1 MRITSTLYRY
11 AFRFA
16 FPFWLLGIASSSSSS
31 TADEEVGL
39 VSGPLERTIEATV
52 LPETSHLG
60 RHLSWHSAFILVI
73 SRVIG
78 SGIFATPG
86 AVVRSAGSIG
96 LSLTIWTAGAV
107 LAACGLGVSLELGCM
122 LPRSGGDKVYLEF
135 IYRRPRF
142 LASTLVAV
150 NAVLLGF
157 TASNCV
163 VFSEYVLFAF
173 GMDRPSDF
181 LRKGLAVGLL
191 TAITVVHGCT
201 PKIGVAVQ
209 NVLGWFKVGLVVFMV
224 FAGLFVVI
232 FDPDQTDGSH
242 RRGDLLDWDHLWKDS
257 DYSWGTIATSLF
269 KVFYSYAGLS
279 NMNNVLN
286 DVKDPVRTYKSVSM
300 SALVT
305 ALLLYTLVNI
315 AYFIVVPLDEI
326 KSSGEL
332 IAALFFERTFG
343 PNLGRKILPLAVALS
358 AGGNVMVVTYAL
370 ARLNQE
376 IARQGFLPW
385 PELLAS
391 TKPFNAPLGGLI
403 VHYIPSLLV
412 IALPPSNQVYSFIL
426 EVEGYPAQFFSLAV
440 SGGLLW
446 LRYKRPDLKRPFK
459 VWIGAVVL
467 RIVVSLALVT
477 APFFPP
483 QHKTGTIFYATYA
496 LVGVAIIL
504 FGVLY
509 WYAWTVLLPR
519 LRGYK
524 LEEETDVLD
533 DGVAIT
539 RLVKVPKEA

>member
-1 MRITSTLYRY
+1 MMMPHDVGEDHPLLSGSSSPSST
-11 AFRFA
+11 ASSPGSPNHVSVQSQGSSGKPPA
-16 FPFWLLGIASSSSSS
+16 SSASSSIV
-31 TADEEVGL
+31 EEEGGL
-39 VSGPLERTIEATV
+39 VSGPLERTVEATV

-86 AVVRSAGSIG
+86 AVVRSAGSIS
-96 LSLTIWTAGAV
+96 LSLSIWTAGAV

-173 GMDRPSDF
+173 GMSTPSDL

-191 TAITVVHGCT
+191 TAITVVHGCA
-201 PKIGVAVQ
+201 PRLGVAVQ
-209 NVLGWFKVGLVVFMV
+209 NVLGWFKVGLVLFMAL
-224 FAGLFVVI
+224 AGLFVVV
-232 FDPDQTDGSH
+232 FNPGQTDRRDG
-242 RRGDLLDWDHLWKDS
+242 RGDLLNWENLWKDS
-257 DYSWGTIATSLF
+257 DWSWGTIATSLF

-305 ALLLYTLVNI
+305 ASLLYTLVNI
-315 AYFIVVPLDEI
+315 AYFIVVPLEEI

-343 PNLGRKILPLAVALS
+343 PSLGRRILPLAVALS

-370 ARLNQE
+370 VCRVDCSGYPS
-376 IARQGFLPW
+376 R
-385 PELLAS
+385 
-391 TKPFNAPLGGLI
+391 
-403 VHYIPSLLV
+403 SLL
-412 IALPPSNQVYSFIL
+412 
-426 EVEGYPAQFFSLAV
+426 
-440 SGGLLW
+440 
-446 LRYKRPDLKRPFK
+446 
-459 VWIGAVVL
+459 
-467 RIVVSLALVT
+467 T
-477 APFFPP
+477 A
-483 QHKTGTIFYATYA
+483 T
-496 LVGVAIIL
+496 
-504 FGVLY
+504 
-509 WYAWTVLLPR
+509 
-519 LRGYK
+519 
-524 LEEETDVLD
+524 LD
-533 DGVAIT
+533 NRHV
-539 RLVKVPKEA
+539 

>member
-1 MRITSTLYRY
+1 MLQDVGEDRPLLSGSSSSSTSSLPASPQLAGVETIHDSSNKPPR
-11 AFRFA
+11 
-16 FPFWLLGIASSSSSS
+16 SSSSSS
-31 TADEEVGL
+31 SADEEIGL
-39 VSGPLERTIEATV
+39 VSDPIGRTIEATV

-60 RHLSWHSAFILVI
+60 RHLSWHSAFIIVI

-173 GMDRPSDF
+173 GMDQPSDL

-232 FDPDQTDGSH
+232 FNPGQSDTRNG
-242 RRGDLLDWDHLWKDS
+242 RGDLLNWDELWKDS
-257 DYSWGTIATSLF
+257 DWSWGTIATSLF

-315 AYFIVVPLDEI
+315 AYFIVVPLEEI
-326 KSSGEL
+326 KNSGEL

-343 PNLGRKILPLAVALS
+343 PNLGRKILPLAVAVS

-370 ARLNQE
+370 VRRLLRAEVSLLLTAVTGPPQPGDRPARIPSMAGTPCIDETIQCA
-376 IARQGFLPW
+376 ARW
-385 PELLAS
+385 PHRTLHPVVAGDCPSTVQPGLLVHSRSGRVPSAVLLAGC
-391 TKPFNAPLGGLI
+391 FGWLAVAPLQTAGPEKTIQGLDWCRG
-403 VHYIPSLLV
+403 VTHGRELSPCYRAVLPSGTLHGDH
-412 IALPPSNQVYSFIL
+412 F
-426 EVEGYPAQFFSLAV
+426 
-440 SGGLLW
+440 
-446 LRYKRPDLKRPFK
+446 LRYVCPCGHCYVRPN
-459 VWIGAVVL
+459 
-467 RIVVSLALVT
+467 
-477 APFFPP
+477 
-483 QHKTGTIFYATYA
+483 
-496 LVGVAIIL
+496 L
-504 FGVLY
+504 FASV
-509 WYAWTVLLPR
+509 
-519 LRGYK
+519 
-524 LEEETDVLD
+524 
-533 DGVAIT
+533 
-539 RLVKVPKEA
+539 